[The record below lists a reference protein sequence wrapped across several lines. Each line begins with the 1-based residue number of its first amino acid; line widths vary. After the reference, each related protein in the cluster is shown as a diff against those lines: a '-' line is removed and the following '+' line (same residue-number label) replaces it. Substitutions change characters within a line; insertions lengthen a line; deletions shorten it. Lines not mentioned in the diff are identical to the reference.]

1 MFWKVAVTTAA
12 LASRACAE
20 IRPLSMDHSIEVRAV
35 DVLERNYEDV
45 ANRYIEKRRSAATV
59 DGEWIPKGEV
69 SVNADGTINMT
80 AWELETT
87 QKCTDALS
95 HLDQA
100 SNPSGTCICYN
111 LPSLDAKTGVFEADL
126 RLYKVSEPNGVF
138 SGIPPQNI
146 QVGLSF
152 NGASVSPVSAD
163 KIRGTIPR
171 RDVSF
176 EVDWSRL
183 QKRVLTPQI
192 LQTYLFVG
200 QIDQARMA
208 PPMSMS
214 QLEALVMPT
223 LTLTGVNAAG
233 QTVTTN
239 VSSNE
244 AAFITGVFSKEV
256 IRSDLAVAQA
266 AVDEVVAQLKNGTV
280 AFVLPGVQI
289 MIFPI
294 GLVITSTWLLIGLAF
309 VGFGTYERI
318 GYADSYRRRRAMAG
332 DTAKRI

>member
-12 LASRACAE
+12 LASSAYAE
-20 IRPLSMDHSIEVRAV
+20 IRPLSIDQNIEVRAV

-45 ANRYIEKRRSAATV
+45 ANRYIEKRQATV
-59 DGEWIPKGEV
+59 GDSAWIPQSDV
-69 SVNADGTINMT
+69 ALNADGTINMT
-80 AWELETT
+80 AWEKETS
-87 QKCTDALS
+87 QKCTSALS

-126 RLYKVSEPNGVF
+126 RLFKVSEPNGAF

-152 NGASVSPVSAD
+152 NGASVSPISAN
-163 KIRGTIPR
+163 KVGGSTAR
-171 RDVSF
+171 RDMSF
-176 EVDWSRL
+176 EVPWSTL
-183 QKRVLTPQI
+183 QKRVVKPQL

-200 QIDQARMA
+200 QIDQTRMTTS
-208 PPMSMS
+208 MSMS
-214 QLEALVMPT
+214 QLETLVMPT

-233 QTVTTN
+233 QTVSTN

-244 AAFITGVFSKEV
+244 AAFINGVFSKEV

-266 AVDEVVAQLKNGTV
+266 AVDDMVIQLKNGTV

-294 GLVITSTWLLIGLAF
+294 GLIITSTWLLIGLSF
-309 VGFGTYERI
+309 YGLGTYERFNH
-318 GYADSYRRRRAMAG
+318 AENYRRRRAIANN
-332 DTAKRI
+332 TAKRI